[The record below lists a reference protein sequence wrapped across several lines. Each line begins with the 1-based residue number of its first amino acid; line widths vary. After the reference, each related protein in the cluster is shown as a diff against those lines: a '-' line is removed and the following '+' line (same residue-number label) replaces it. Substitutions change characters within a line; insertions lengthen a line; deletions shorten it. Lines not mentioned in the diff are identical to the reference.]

1 MAGRGVRLVAS
12 RNDRMPHSAFVL
24 AFAPAFCIRILSA
37 FFVCILP
44 LRHIANAQVAQ
55 RPLVYFCANLLR
67 NNEKDEHVSSIA
79 DDSAAASTLA
89 SRLVDVPIAQPERI
103 GAILVACGKLD
114 VANLDRALKAQE
126 IARQETGS
134 NEKLGSVLGRLG
146 MVSARDLA
154 EALQQQRGWSIVEP
168 TALPELPIL
177 EEAVS
182 PRFIREAG
190 AIPIAETEDELT
202 LAMIDPADAFTLK
215 AFAAATHRR
224 VNARLISQTDFE
236 AAYERLYGS
245 GKSSMGQI
253 VDDISTRDEEQ
264 EFGDIEHLKDLASE
278 APVIRLVNL
287 IINHALDRR
296 ASDIHVEP
304 FENRL
309 IVRYRIDG
317 VLHETE
323 SPPRRLSAAVISRIK
338 IMANLDIAERRLPQ
352 DGRIKLRVQGK
363 EIDLRV
369 STVPTMHGES
379 VVMRILDKGGVALDF
394 NQLGFD
400 AGNLKSFTGILSEPH
415 GIILVTGPT
424 GSGKTTTLYTAL
436 DRLNQPDVKILT
448 VEDPVE
454 YQMAGINQIQV
465 KPQINLTFANALRSI
480 VRQDPDVI
488 MIGEIRDL
496 ETAQIAVQAAL
507 TGHLVLST
515 LHTNDAA
522 ASINRLLDMGV
533 DDYLLTST
541 VIGIQAQR
549 LVRVLCHH
557 CKEEYHPVDE
567 VVSQLGLRRFS
578 KSDRVKLYHAK
589 GCDHCGGTG
598 YFGRSCIMEVLPMND
613 HLRSLVM
620 RHATAG
626 EMREAAIK
634 DGMETM
640 YENGL
645 RKAVAGITTVEEVLR
660 VTRED

>member
-1 MAGRGVRLVAS
+1 MNAVLDNALDTSVNPLPDKLGTILLS
-12 RNDRMPHSAFVL
+12 R
-24 AFAPAFCIRILSA
+24 
-37 FFVCILP
+37 
-44 LRHIANAQVAQ
+44 
-55 RPLVYFCANLLR
+55 
-67 NNEKDEHVSSIA
+67 
-79 DDSAAASTLA
+79 
-89 SRLVDVPIAQPERI
+89 
-103 GAILVACGKLD
+103 GKLD

-134 NEKLGSVLGRLG
+134 NEKLGSVLTRLG
-146 MVSARDLA
+146 MVSGRELA
-154 EALQQQRGWSIVEP
+154 EALAQQHGWQIVEP
-168 TALPELPIL
+168 TEFPELPIL

-190 AIPIAETEDELT
+190 AIPLAETEEEVT
-202 LAMIDPADAFTLK
+202 LGMIDPADAFTLK
-215 AFAAATHRR
+215 AFATASKKRI
-224 VNARLISQTDFE
+224 VPRLMALNDFE

-287 IINHALDRR
+287 VINHALERR

-309 IVRYRIDG
+309 IVRYRVDG

-394 NQLGFD
+394 DKLGFD
-400 AGNLKSFTGILSEPH
+400 EGNLKVFTEILGQPH

-465 KPQINLTFANALRSI
+465 KPQIQLTFANALRSI

-496 ETAQIAVQAAL
+496 ETAQIAVQSAL

-549 LVRVLCHH
+549 LVRVLCSH
-557 CKEEYHPVDE
+557 CKETYQPVDE

-578 KSDRVKLYHAK
+578 KAERVTLYRAK
-589 GCDHCGGTG
+589 GCEYCGHTG
-598 YFGRSCIMEVLPMND
+598 YFGRSCIMEVMPMTD
-613 HLRSLVM
+613 KVRSLVM
-620 RHATAG
+620 RHATSG
-626 EMREAAIK
+626 ELRDAAIA

-645 RKAVAGITTVEEVLR
+645 RKAVNGVTTLDEVLR

>member
-1 MAGRGVRLVAS
+1 MNSIQELIEF
-12 RNDRMPHSAFVL
+12 SA
-24 AFAPAFCIRILSA
+24 
-37 FFVCILP
+37 
-44 LRHIANAQVAQ
+44 
-55 RPLVYFCANLLR
+55 
-67 NNEKDEHVSSIA
+67 E
-79 DDSAAASTLA
+79 LA
-89 SRLVDVPIAQPERI
+89 SVHVEPVIAPMDKI
-103 GAILVACGKLD
+103 GAILVELGKLD
-114 VANLDRALKAQE
+114 MANLDRALKVQE
-126 IARQETGS
+126 SARVETGS
-134 NEKLGSVLGRLG
+134 KEKLGSVLTRLG
-146 MVSARDLA
+146 MISDRVLV
-154 EALQQQRGWSIVEP
+154 EALAAQNNWKIVGV
-168 TALPELPIL
+168 ADFPELPLL
-177 EEAVS
+177 EDFVS
-182 PRFIREAG
+182 ARFIRESG
-190 AIPIAETEDELT
+190 AVPVAEKDREVL
-202 LAMIDPADAFTLK
+202 LAMTDPGDLFTMQ
-215 AFAAATHRR
+215 AFAAATNKRI
-224 VNARLISQTDFE
+224 VTRLISATDFDTV
-236 AAYERLYGS
+236 YERMYGS
-245 GKSSMGQI
+245 GKSAMGQI
-253 VDDISTRDEEQ
+253 VDISTRDEEQ

-287 IINHALDRR
+287 VINKALERR

-309 IVRYRIDG
+309 IVRYRVDG

-323 SPPRRLSAAVISRIK
+323 SPPKNLSAAVISRIK

-394 NQLGFD
+394 HKLGFD
-400 AGNLKSFTGILSEPH
+400 EHNLKDFTDILGQPH

-465 KPQINLTFANALRSI
+465 KPQINLSFANALRSI

-496 ETAQIAVQAAL
+496 ETAQIAVQSAL

-549 LVRVLCHH
+549 LVRVLCVR
-557 CKEEYHPVDE
+557 CKEAYHPVDE
-567 VVSQLGLRRFS
+567 VVEQLGLFRFS
-578 KSDRVKLYHAK
+578 KERQVTMYHAK
-589 GCDHCGGTG
+589 GCEHCAHSG
-598 YFGRSCIMEVLPMND
+598 YFGRACIMEVLTMTD
-613 HLRSLVM
+613 GLRSLVM
-620 RHATAG
+620 RHATSGELRAG
-626 EMREAAIK
+626 AIEA
-634 DGMETM
+634 GMETM

-645 RKAVAGITTVEEVLR
+645 KKAVSGLTTIEEVLR